1 MRLRGDIRPISRV
14 QAHRARC
21 ACQVH
26 RVKICGLIRNNR
38 LGTYAACP
46 LEILCVH
53 SYYWSMNKPLLSP
66 INDYVFKRVFGEHLS
81 VLADLLQAVLA
92 LPVTSM
98 TSVLSIPHSLP
109 TGKATS

>member
-1 MRLRGDIRPISRV
+1 MRGDIRPISRV

-38 LGTYAACP
+38 LGSYAACP

-92 LPVTSM
+92 LPVTEHDIR
-98 TSVLSIPHSLP
+98 VVNP
-109 TGKATS
+109 TFAAHRKATS